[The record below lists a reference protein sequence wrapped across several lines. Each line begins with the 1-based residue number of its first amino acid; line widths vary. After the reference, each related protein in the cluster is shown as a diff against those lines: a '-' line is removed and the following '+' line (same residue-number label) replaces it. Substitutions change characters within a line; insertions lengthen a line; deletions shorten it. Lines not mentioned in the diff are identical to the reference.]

1 MSVNA
6 AGPYQIYQE
15 AVLIGMTNACSNLC
29 QEPIATNSMFV
40 DACMEL
46 FNSTGEF
53 LSWNLGKPKDPKPQ
67 CDGPHEHA
75 PCASTARMGSHVGW
89 FKNHISNPI
98 IELALCAISAQS
110 LRDIGFRGAFQCYW
124 RLRTCGSFIDHTL
137 LVMLALYSVL
147 RDLH

>member
-1 MSVNA
+1 
-6 AGPYQIYQE
+6 
-15 AVLIGMTNACSNLC
+15 MTNARSNLC
-29 QEPIATNSMFV
+29 QEPIAGVSMFV

-98 IELALCAISAQS
+98 IELAWCAISAQS
-110 LRDIGFRGAFQCYW
+110 LRDIGFRCAFQWYSAATQEVRIVYRPHTPGDVGPSDPIDSPPSFGGAFLQ
-124 RLRTCGSFIDHTL
+124 
-137 LVMLALYSVL
+137 
-147 RDLH
+147 